1 MGGSLDLLKVCHLK
15 KLMFCKRCDLEI
27 SGKTHSNAVTRITK
41 SGSDI
46 KPIKWIG
53 VLVKR
58 TYYNNWVNGCE
69 TVLEGLWECSY

>member
-1 MGGSLDLLKVCHLK
+1 MGGSLDLLKVRDLK
-15 KLMFCKRCDLEI
+15 KLIFCKRCDLEI

>member
-1 MGGSLDLLKVCHLK
+1 MGGSLDLLKVRDLK
-15 KLMFCKRCDLEI
+15 KLIFCKRCDLEI

-46 KPIKWIG
+46 KPIKLIG

-58 TYYNNWVNGCE
+58 PYYNNWVNGSE
-69 TVLEGLWECSY
+69 AVL